1 MRRKSPRAT
10 ILFAVNP
17 DKGAFPLLMTLPY
30 ENYNCQ
36 ATSSSGAGTTDVT
49 DLTAGRLESIAE
61 DGTLNSEL
69 TVETNHLAWKLKD
82 NKQKINN

>member
-30 ENYNCQ
+30 ENYNNQ
-36 ATSSSGAGTTDVT
+36 ATSSSGTGATEVT
-49 DLTAGRLESIAE
+49 ELTARGLESIAE
-61 DGTLNSEL
+61 DGT
-69 TVETNHLAWKLKD
+69 VLK
-82 NKQKINN
+82 